1 MELYARVNILDGRA
15 VRLERGD
22 LSAVTALDADPIGRA
37 HGWVDKGVDYLHIVD
52 LDAAATGDYRN
63 RGLID
68 QILRELEV
76 PVVVGGG
83 IRSEG
88 EAERL
93 IRAGAWKIVMGT
105 AAIEHQNMVW
115 DLCRVH
121 PGRIIV
127 SLDVLDD
134 EQLLV
139 HGWTTNSGRYLEEV
153 LVEMAAAGV
162 WGFFVSEGR
171 RDALT
176 EPPDF
181 EILTEALGYV
191 DLPIIA
197 AGGVRHLDDL
207 RHLMDLENAE
217 HRLAGVVVGREV
229 TEGRFTIEQAQ
240 SVLSGE
246 AGALAERVRQM
257 RLVLRVSDLEVAT
270 DFYEN
275 TLSLRNV
282 RSWDDGT
289 GAGCVLEAADGR
301 LVELRDGG
309 NGIRGVEISFM
320 VDDIE
325 RTASRLEDHG
335 ARVTGPSPDG
345 SGGRQLAVSDPDGV
359 RITFFQRGP

>member
-105 AAIEHQNMVW
+105 AAIENQNMVW
-115 DLCRVH
+115 DLCRDH
-121 PGRIIV
+121 PERIIV
-127 SLDVLDD
+127 SLDVLED

-153 LVEMAAAGV
+153 LVEMASAGV
-162 WGFFVSEGR
+162 WGFFISEGR
-171 RDALT
+171 RDALS
-176 EPPDF
+176 EPPSF

-191 DLPIIA
+191 DLPVIA

-207 RHLMDLENAE
+207 RHLMDLESGE
-217 HRLAGVVVGREV
+217 RRLAGVVVGREV
-229 TEGRFTIEQAQ
+229 TEGRFTIEEAEA
-240 SVLSGE
+240 VLSGE
-246 AGALAERVRQM
+246 AGDFADRVRQM
-257 RLVLRVSDLEVAT
+257 RVVLRVADLEAST
-270 DFYEN
+270 EFYEE
-275 TLSLRNV
+275 TLTLRSV
-282 RSWDDGT
+282 RSWDDGS

-301 LVELRDGG
+301 LVELRAGG
-309 NGIRGVEISFM
+309 NGVRGVEVSFM
-320 VDDIE
+320 VDDID
-325 RTASRLEDHG
+325 RTADRLRDRG
-335 ARVTGPSPDG
+335 ARVAGPSQDA
-345 SGGRQLAVSDPDGV
+345 SGNRLISVTDPDGV
-359 RITFFQRGP
+359 RVTFFQRG